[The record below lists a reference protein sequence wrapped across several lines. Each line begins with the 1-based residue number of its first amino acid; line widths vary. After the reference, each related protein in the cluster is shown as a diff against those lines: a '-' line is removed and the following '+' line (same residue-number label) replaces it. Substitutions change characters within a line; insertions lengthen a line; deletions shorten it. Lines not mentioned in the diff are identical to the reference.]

1 MLKIFSKLY
10 INRYAIQ
17 AELVSKNF
25 SFLYKN
31 FLINFICLNIVE
43 VEKYKLP
50 EEQIV
55 KLKIIFNKFDKNGD
69 GKITADELGDVM
81 AKAGYRVSK
90 DQLRELIDSVDQD
103 GSFQNVW
110 CRYFVFVWNYFTHF
124 LGNGAVEF
132 DEFVYLFSQKPQ
144 EDMEK
149 EAIQAFGVRSVSLI
163 T

>member
-103 GSFQNVW
+103 GS
-110 CRYFVFVWNYFTHF
+110 
-124 LGNGAVEF
+124 L
-132 DEFVYLFSQKPQ
+132 
-144 EDMEK
+144 
-149 EAIQAFGVRSVSLI
+149 
-163 T
+163 